1 MEWCQKLCLNQKKTQ
16 PTWER
21 FSRMVCQW
29 CVASNSGITVE
40 RPERN
45 PYWFSDRMLLV
56 LDCRTLNQI
65 QTDFCLSQMVSEPTH
80 ITPVSSSILDLIL
93 VSSPSTI
100 QSCQISAPLS
110 NCDHNAITVGVNLL
124 SRLNN
129 ANHLTKTIWIH
140 AKADI
145 THGKNL
151 LRSLPV
157 ASDSNCVDE
166 FWSCWFKHFLSA
178 MRECIPSK
186 TVPIR
191 SFTPWIDC
199 DISRD
204 IRWRERWYHK
214 FKVSKSAEWL
224 TKYKTLRNA
233 VVCKIRK
240 AKQSYFNNLA
250 NSISDSKKFWSSI
263 RLLRPRSIP
272 SSSSLSHGSTVAH
285 IDQDKVELLN
295 TYFAFCFNTVS
306 VPPTLLPTQHN
317 LSIATLDL
325 THQEVQNLL
334 LRTKQHS
341 ATGPDGISAWMLKT
355 FAVEITPSLASLFN
369 LSIRTGQL
377 PAEWK
382 SSNIVPIPK
391 DSTPQA
397 VQSFCPIS
405 LLPIIG
411 RRDMGTQHL
420 GLNT

>member
-1 MEWCQKLCLNQKKTQ
+1 
-16 PTWER
+16 
-21 FSRMVCQW
+21 MVCQW

-110 NCDHNAITVGVNLL
+110 NCDFNATTVGVNLL

-129 ANHLTKTIWIH
+129 GNHLTKTIWIH

-166 FWSCWFKHFLSA
+166 FWSCWLKHFLSA

-204 IRWRERWYHK
+204 IRRREHWYHK

-224 TKYKTLRNA
+224 AKYKTLCNA

-240 AKQSYFNNLA
+240 AKQSL
-250 NSISDSKKFWSSI
+250 
-263 RLLRPRSIP
+263 
-272 SSSSLSHGSTVAH
+272 G
-285 IDQDKVELLN
+285 
-295 TYFAFCFNTVS
+295 
-306 VPPTLLPTQHN
+306 
-317 LSIATLDL
+317 
-325 THQEVQNLL
+325 
-334 LRTKQHS
+334 
-341 ATGPDGISAWMLKT
+341 G
-355 FAVEITPSLASLFN
+355 EI
-369 LSIRTGQL
+369 
-377 PAEWK
+377 W
-382 SSNIVPIPK
+382 
-391 DSTPQA
+391 
-397 VQSFCPIS
+397 
-405 LLPIIG
+405 
-411 RRDMGTQHL
+411 
-420 GLNT
+420 GLNTWDSTLESIDLNVSKSPNV